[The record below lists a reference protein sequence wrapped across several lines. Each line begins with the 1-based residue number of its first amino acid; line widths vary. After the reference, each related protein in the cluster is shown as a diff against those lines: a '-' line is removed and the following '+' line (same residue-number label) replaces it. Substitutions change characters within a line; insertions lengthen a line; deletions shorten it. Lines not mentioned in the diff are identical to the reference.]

1 MRWKQAKWWYD
12 QEIVRERLQQ
22 GKRDVA
28 FLKAI
33 KFRMS
38 IIPMLL
44 PKVKTL
50 SNEEIFILY
59 GIFMTGEVPALCS
72 LMRNNDERQRI
83 LANIW
88 RQVNMET
95 TLSALKNAKKR
106 PVFKKKND
114 KALKNMKKSSSV
126 HLMPTHF
133 SCDMHSAA
141 TVQPTVKTARM

>member
-1 MRWKQAKWWYD
+1 MRWKQAKWCYD

-44 PKVKTL
+44 PKIETL
-50 SNEEIFILY
+50 SHEEIFILY
-59 GIFMTGEVPALCS
+59 WIFMTGEVPALCS

-95 TLSALKNAKKR
+95 TLSALKNAQKRTVFKEKNYKAIKDMKKR
-106 PVFKKKND
+106 
-114 KALKNMKKSSSV
+114 SSV